1 MADAH
6 AHLWPT
12 VVTFEQLFFFLLSQ
26 AVLALNQL
34 FFKAELSNSA
44 NAPIKQS
51 QNNLPIC

>member
-1 MADAH
+1 MAD

-26 AVLALNQL
+26 VALALNQL

-44 NAPIKQS
+44 NARIKQS

>member
-1 MADAH
+1 MAD

>member
-1 MADAH
+1 MAD

-26 AVLALNQL
+26 VALALNQL
-34 FFKAELSNSA
+34 FFKPELSNSA
-44 NAPIKQS
+44 NARIKQS